1 MKTFATLFFAL
12 TLGSTLLATPA
23 PAAPATT
30 NAAAAKSATTAKSI
44 PAPPRAIF
52 TQPASN
58 RDGHDPFYPES
69 VRPFEAAAASIPRT
83 VELTTLVVKGFSIVR
98 GRPMVI
104 INNHSFM
111 VGDEGDVIG
120 AGGRAHLR
128 CVEIR
133 SDTVVVEVNGARH
146 EIHY

>member
-1 MKTFATLFFAL
+1 VKAFASIFFGLILAATASDKPAASAPKSAL
-12 TLGSTLLATPA
+12 PA
-23 PAAPATT
+23 PAR
-30 NAAAAKSATTAKSI
+30 SV
-44 PAPPRAIF
+44 F

-58 RDGHDPFYPES
+58 RDGRDPFFPES
-69 VRPFEAAAASIPRT
+69 TRAIENAQPVAGPHT
-83 VELTTLVVKGFSIVR
+83 VELSNLTIKGYSIVR

-111 VGDEGDVIG
+111 VGDEGDVLVV
-120 AGGRAHLR
+120 GGRAHIR

-133 SDTVVVEVNGARH
+133 SDTVVVEANGSRH

>member
-1 MKTFATLFFAL
+1 MKIFAILFLAL
-12 TLGSTLLATPA
+12 GLGAAL
-23 PAAPATT
+23 AAPAT
-30 NAAAAKSATTAKSI
+30 NSATAKGAATKGVAA
-44 PAPPRAIF
+44 PPPRAAF
-52 TQPASN
+52 LQPASN
-58 RDGHDPFYPES
+58 RDGRDPFYPES
-69 VRPFEAAAASIPRT
+69 TRPFEASAAASAPHA
-83 VELTTLVVKGFSIVR
+83 VEVTTLTVKGFSIVR

-120 AGGRAHLR
+120 IGGRAHLR
-128 CVEIR
+128 CVAIR